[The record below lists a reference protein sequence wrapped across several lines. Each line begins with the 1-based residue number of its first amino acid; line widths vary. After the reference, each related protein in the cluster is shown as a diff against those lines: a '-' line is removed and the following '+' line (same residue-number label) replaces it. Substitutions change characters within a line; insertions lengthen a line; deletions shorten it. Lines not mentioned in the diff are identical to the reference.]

1 MYNMK
6 PIRPGSKP
14 NMAMKPKPNKNT
26 MKPSTRPMVI
36 KTVKPKP
43 RKGM

>member
-6 PIRPGSKP
+6 PGMKKP
-14 NMAMKPKPNKNT
+14 NMGMQPKKPAK
-26 MKPSTRPMVI
+26 RPTVI

>member
-6 PIRPGSKP
+6 PIRPSSKP
-14 NMAMKPKPNKNT
+14 NMEMKPKP
-26 MKPSTRPMVI
+26 KPKTPVI
-36 KTVKPKP
+36 KTIKPKP